1 MLRFGR
7 VGGIPRV
14 FNVTVRSFVYTSR
27 VLATDGSMNAFIP
40 KMKTPG
46 ELSFVENNIPSETNR
61 LSKSMTKFWETVD
74 TEYNETTKQ
83 YDVKLDGKTLKTPL
97 GFPLSLPES
106 KKEMA
111 YLIGHEWANLPDLKI
126 KTNSLPLTSITAR
139 AIDLM
144 SINKDGEP
152 NNELISKVGKL
163 EDIKLNLLRYFD
175 TDTCLIFTTL
185 EEYDGKLRSRQNE
198 LYLPLI
204 EEFEDFFTKY
214 AQSNEPQ
221 KLLPSSDYKVKLNY
235 LDCETD
241 GLRGNTQA
249 ITTQNIVLHWLNQL
263 PIYDLVALEKAI
275 LTSKS
280 FLCGIS
286 LLRSNAANPDNVKN
300 LYQVNKSHPNSHYF
314 KSIDEIIELGNLE
327 SIFQTEEWGEVE
339 DTHDVD
345 KADWSRNLSSAAL
358 LCH

>member
-1 MLRFGR
+1 
-7 VGGIPRV
+7 
-14 FNVTVRSFVYTSR
+14 
-27 VLATDGSMNAFIP
+27 
-40 KMKTPG
+40 
-46 ELSFVENNIPSETNR
+46 
-61 LSKSMTKFWETVD
+61 MTKFWETVD
-74 TEYNETTKQ
+74 TEYNEATKQ

-152 NNELISKVGKL
+152 NNELISKV
-163 EDIKLNLLRYFD
+163 D
-175 TDTCLIFTTL
+175 
-185 EEYDGKLRSRQNE
+185 EYDGKLRSRQNE

-286 LLRSNAANPDNVKN
+286 LLRSNATNPDNVKN
-300 LYQVNKSHPNSHYF
+300 LYQLNKSHPNSHYF

-345 KADWSRNLSSAAL
+345 KADWARNLSSAAL